1 MSKEDFYSKF
11 GIDPDEMD
19 YMGAGD
25 FGKAYSINEVARMFN
40 HKTKFISSRRG
51 ERFKSTKI
59 NKLHGQKINVFKARI
74 DLKNYIKD
82 LYKNIN
88 FFWYLYK

>member
-1 MSKEDFYSKF
+1 
-11 GIDPDEMD
+11 
-19 YMGAGD
+19 
-25 FGKAYSINEVARMFN
+25 MFN

-82 LYKNIN
+82 LYKN
-88 FFWYLYK
+88 KK